1 MTPTVTSTV
10 TEVWFYHLQ
19 RRPLEAVLPVLLERC
34 IERGWRSLVL
44 AGSKE
49 RADALDAH
57 LWTYRDDSFLP
68 HGSFTDA
75 QAAYHPILLTA
86 AFDAPVAAPNNA
98 NILFLVD
105 GAGTNRQAEFDRT
118 VDLFDGND
126 AAATEAA
133 RERYRRAR
141 DAGYDVTYWQQNA
154 QGAWEK
160 RS

>member
-1 MTPTVTSTV
+1 M

-34 IERGWRSLVL
+34 MERGWRSLIL
-44 AGSKE
+44 AGSKA

-68 HGSFTDA
+68 HGFVSEA
-75 QAAYHPILLTA
+75 QAALQPILLS
-86 AFDAPVAAPNNA
+86 VACEGADPPPNGA

-105 GAGTNRQAEFDRT
+105 GASSDRMAGFDRT

-126 AAATEAA
+126 EVATEAA
-133 RERYRRAR
+133 RGRYRQAR
-141 DAGYDVTYWQQNA
+141 DAGFDVTYWQQDST
-154 QGAWEK
+154 GAWEK
-160 RS
+160 RA

>member
-1 MTPTVTSTV
+1 M

-49 RADALDAH
+49 RVEALDAH

-68 HGSFTDA
+68 HGVAGDP
-75 QAAYHPILLTA
+75 QAAHHPILLTA
-86 AFDAPVAAPNNA
+86 AFDPPGAAPNKA

-126 AAATEAA
+126 AGATEAA
-133 RERYRRAR
+133 RGRYRQAR
-141 DAGYDVTYWQQNA
+141 DAGFDVTYWQQDA

>member
-1 MTPTVTSTV
+1 M

-34 IERGWRSLVL
+34 MERGWRSLVL

-49 RADALDAH
+49 RVDALDAH

-68 HGSFTDA
+68 HGNFTEA
-75 QAAYHPILLTA
+75 QAAHHPILLTVE
-86 AFDAPVAAPNNA
+86 FGSTDKPPNGA
-98 NILFLVD
+98 NVLFLVD
-105 GAGTNRQAEFDRT
+105 GAASGRMTEFDRC

-133 RERYRRAR
+133 RNRYRQAR
-141 DAGYDVTYWQQNA
+141 DAGFDVTYWQQDAN
-154 QGAWEK
+154 GAWEK
-160 RS
+160 RA

>member
-1 MTPTVTSTV
+1 M

-34 IERGWRSLVL
+34 IERGWRSLIL

-57 LWTYRDDSFLP
+57 LWTYRDDSFLA
-68 HGSFTDA
+68 HGNFSDA
-75 QAAYHPILLTA
+75 QAAHHPILLTTQ
-86 AFDAPVAAPNNA
+86 FGVADTPPNAA

-105 GAGTNRQAEFDRT
+105 GAASDRMAEFDRC

-126 AAATEAA
+126 DAATEAA
-133 RERYRRAR
+133 RGRYRQAR
-141 DAGYDVTYWQQNA
+141 DAGFDVTYWQQDA

>member
-1 MTPTVTSTV
+1 M

-49 RADALDAH
+49 RMEALNAH

-68 HGSFTDA
+68 HGIA
-75 QAAYHPILLTA
+75 GEPQAELQPILLTA
-86 AFDAPVAAPNNA
+86 AFDAADSAPNSA
-98 NILFLVD
+98 NVLFLVD
-105 GAGTNRQAEFDRT
+105 GAASGRMAEFDRT

-126 AAATEAA
+126 AAALEAA

-141 DAGYDVTYWQQNA
+141 DAGYDVTYWQQDAN
-154 QGAWEK
+154 GAWEK
-160 RS
+160 RG

>member
-1 MTPTVTSTV
+1 V

-34 IERGWRSLVL
+34 LERGWRGLVL

-49 RADALDAH
+49 RMEALNAH

-68 HGSFTDA
+68 HGSISEPHPEL
-75 QAAYHPILLTA
+75 QPILLTP
-86 AFDAPVAAPNNA
+86 AFDPPAGPPNKA

-105 GAGTNRQAEFDRT
+105 GAASNRQAEFDRT

-126 AAATEAA
+126 PDATQAA
-133 RERYRRAR
+133 RERYRLASN
-141 DAGYDVTYWQQNA
+141 AGFAVTYWQQNDN
-154 QGAWEK
+154 GDWEK
-160 RS
+160 RA

>member
-1 MTPTVTSTV
+1 M

-34 IERGWRSLVL
+34 IERGWRSLIL

-68 HGSFTDA
+68 HGSFTEA
-75 QAAYHPILLTA
+75 HAERQPILLATS
-86 AFDAPVAAPNNA
+86 FDTPGAPPNGA
-98 NILFLVD
+98 NVLFLAD
-105 GAGTNRQAEFDRT
+105 GAASGRMAEFDRC

-133 RERYRRAR
+133 RGRYRQAR
-141 DAGYDVTYWQQNA
+141 DAGFDVTYWQQDAN
-154 QGAWEK
+154 GAWEK